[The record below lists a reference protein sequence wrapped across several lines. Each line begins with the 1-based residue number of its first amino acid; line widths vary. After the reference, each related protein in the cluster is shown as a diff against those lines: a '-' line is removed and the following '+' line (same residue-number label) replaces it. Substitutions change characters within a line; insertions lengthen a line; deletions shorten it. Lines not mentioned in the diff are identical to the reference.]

1 MLIFR
6 LLALSLMTLMPT
18 TAALA
23 NDNAGQILERFAGA
37 WRGKQEMRLEQPAVI
52 AISISGEAG
61 GDFTVTLPPEGPGT
75 IEPGVPPEFTVGFD
89 TDIEFLRRLDRGEMS
104 AITAMGQAR
113 SSDPT
118 PLRLRVPEGFQWSP
132 AARDF
137 VMPLAFHFWNR
148 QWPEVIA
155 FNRDASRLI
164 HGANAVVFYYQGGVR
179 TGWYQIEPGMHV
191 NRDAADQRNPF
202 KSLLIMTRGEM
213 SSRLDGQERVLR
225 EGEAVLIHPGMS
237 HEFWAEQHQQGEAVL
252 VMFGAGA

>member
-1 MLIFR
+1 MLISR
-6 LLALSLMTLMPT
+6 LLALLLMTLMPT
-18 TAALA
+18 AAALA
-23 NDNAGQILERFAGA
+23 NDNAARILERFAGA

-75 IEPGVPPEFTVGFD
+75 VEPGMTPDFTLGFD

-104 AITAMGQAR
+104 AMTAMGQAR

-118 PLRLRVPEGFQWSP
+118 PLRLRVPEGFEWSA

-137 VMPLAFHFWNR
+137 VLPLAFHFWNR

-155 FNRDASRLI
+155 FNRDASRLV
-164 HGANAVVFYYQGGVR
+164 HGANAVVFYYQSGAR
-179 TGWYQIEPGMHV
+179 TAWYQIEPGMHV
-191 NRDAADQRNPF
+191 NRDSADQRNPF

-225 EGEAVLIHPGMS
+225 EGEAVLILPDMP
-237 HEFWAEQHQQGEAVL
+237 HEFWAEQHQHGEAVL